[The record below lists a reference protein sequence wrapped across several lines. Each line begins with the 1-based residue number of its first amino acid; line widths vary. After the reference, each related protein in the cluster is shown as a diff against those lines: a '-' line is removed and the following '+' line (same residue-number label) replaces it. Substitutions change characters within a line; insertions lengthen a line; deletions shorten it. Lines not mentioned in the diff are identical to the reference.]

1 MSLTIDEALTSRYLV
16 SDKLYQHISITID
29 CDRNKF
35 ISIKYGLNSNTWL
48 DSLNVNHDYTEK
60 KTRLSLCG
68 NLYIYLHLIKCPHI
82 EGQ

>member
-1 MSLTIDEALTSRYLV
+1 MTIDEALTSRYLV

-60 KTRLSLCG
+60 KTLDFLCVEI
-68 NLYIYLHLIKCPHI
+68 YIFIYI
-82 EGQ
+82 